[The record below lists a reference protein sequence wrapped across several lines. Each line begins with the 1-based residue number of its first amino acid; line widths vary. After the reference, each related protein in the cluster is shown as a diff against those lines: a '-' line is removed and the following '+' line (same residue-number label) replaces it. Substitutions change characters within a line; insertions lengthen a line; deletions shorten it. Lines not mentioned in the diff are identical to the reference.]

1 MVGPTSDDIAFKASA
16 TASRGVV
23 GVVLTYVLVAG
34 LWVVLSDWLLALV
47 TGSTYDFALWNIAKG
62 LLFIGVTAA
71 LLYAMLIRLLER
83 QATRDKTFHSII
95 EHAKDSIL
103 LCDAGLNIVYANP
116 ATQKIT
122 GYCADELLGHPVNAI
137 LSEKCSALLGSH
149 VAALANHP
157 FIRQEWEIR
166 HKEGWHLHIEVT
178 TQRLPDGSYLAIGAD
193 LTETRRAQKKADEER
208 QRLSALIRAIPD
220 PVWLMDT
227 TGVFITCNPAC
238 EKLINSPADQFLNPP
253 TSKMQP
259 AGVIEEF
266 FNIDPQ
272 AEVADTAVAFNRAH
286 RHPDGT
292 LSYFEITKSPVFDT
306 LGDLIGV
313 VGIARDVTSARH
325 SQEELAASERR
336 FRTLFDSATE
346 MIFVTDLEANF
357 LNANECACDKLG
369 YTRDEL
375 LTMRVMD
382 IHSDTTLDD
391 CKRLWNSDPFRAGQ
405 GVSLR
410 GYDRRKDG
418 TTFPVEILVN
428 RFEVD
433 NQVLSM
439 TVVRDITE
447 QKRSEDLLRA
457 SEEFN
462 RAVLDAS
469 ATQMAVVDKSGKIVA
484 VNDAWIRF
492 TRENT
497 DAPNDEL
504 KTGVGSNF
512 FEVCR
517 HCRQPDS
524 EQAQAALA
532 GVQAVLNGESVR
544 FSMESACITPERELW
559 FMMNATP
566 LNLGAGGAVITYVDI
581 SSVKQAQK
589 LQARFTRQLRA
600 MARMHQDIQ
609 EKERHHLSME
619 LHDQIGQAL
628 AALKISLA
636 NAWLHVDEKQAIQ
649 KRLTYAQE
657 VIDGIA
663 QTTRDIARRLRPP
676 LLDQQGL
683 RSALAWHIRSLTLPP
698 NVHVHFEQEIDAL
711 RFSEAV
717 ELACFRIV
725 QEGITNALRH
735 AEAAEIVV
743 RISCTPDHIH
753 LSVQDD
759 GKGFDVDIRLDESD
773 EQISLGLIGIRER
786 IASLGGHFEIDSQPN
801 TGTRVSACLPRIAR
815 L

>member
-1 MVGPTSDDIAFKASA
+1 MVAPTSDDIAFKAYA
-16 TASRGVV
+16 TASHGVV
-23 GVVLTYVLVAG
+23 GVVLTYVFVAG

-47 TGSTYDFALWNIAKG
+47 TGSPYDFAFWNITKG
-62 LLFIGVTAA
+62 LLFVGVTAA

-83 QATRDKTFHSII
+83 QATRDKTFHSLI

-103 LCDAGLNIVYANP
+103 LCDAGLRIVYANP

-122 GYCADELLGHPVNAI
+122 GYSADELLGRPVNAI
-137 LSEKCSALLGSH
+137 LSDKYSALLGAH
-149 VAALANHP
+149 IAALAWHP
-157 FIRQEWEIR
+157 FIRQEWEIQ
-166 HKEGWHLHIEVT
+166 HKEGWYMHIEVT

-193 LTETRRAQKKADEER
+193 LTETRRAQKKADEEH
-208 QRLSALIRAIPD
+208 QRLRALIRAIPD
-220 PVWLMDT
+220 PVWLTDT
-227 TGVFITCNPAC
+227 TGVFITCNPAF
-238 EKLINSPADQFLNPP
+238 EKLFKSPADQYPNPP

-259 AGVIEEF
+259 ADAIEEF
-266 FNIDPQ
+266 FNTNPK
-272 AEVADTAVAFNRAH
+272 EVAETAVAFNRAH

-306 LGDLIGV
+306 LGELIGV
-313 VGIARDVTSARH
+313 VGLARDVTSAQH

-357 LNANECACDKLG
+357 LNANKCACDKLG

-382 IHSDTTLDD
+382 VHSDTTFDD
-391 CKRLWNSDPFRAGQ
+391 CQRLWNSDAFKAGQ
-405 GVSLR
+405 GVSWR
-410 GYDRRKDG
+410 DYAHRNDG

-433 NQVLSM
+433 NQLLSM

-447 QKRSEDLLRA
+447 QKQSEDLLRA

-469 ATQMAVVDKSGKIVA
+469 ATQMAVVDKLGKIVA

-517 HCRQPDS
+517 HCGQPDS

-589 LQARFTRQLRA
+589 LQARFTRQLQA

-628 AALKISLA
+628 AALKISLDS
-636 NAWLHVDEKQAIQ
+636 AWFDIDDQQAIQ
-649 KRLTYAQE
+649 KRLAYARE
-657 VIDGIA
+657 IIDGIA

-676 LLDQQGL
+676 LLDQLGVC
-683 RSALAWHIRSLTLPP
+683 SALAWHIRNLTLPP
-698 NVHVHFEQEIDAL
+698 NVHVHFEQEIGDL

-717 ELACFRIV
+717 ELACFCIV

>member
-1 MVGPTSDDIAFKASA
+1 MVAPTSDDIAFKAYA
-16 TASRGVV
+16 TASHGVV
-23 GVVLTYVLVAG
+23 GVVLTYVFVAG

-47 TGSTYDFALWNIAKG
+47 TGSPYDFAFWNITKG
-62 LLFIGVTAA
+62 LLFVGVTAA

-103 LCDAGLNIVYANP
+103 LCDAGLSIVYANP

-122 GYCADELLGHPVNAI
+122 GYSADELLGRPVNAI
-137 LSEKCSALLGSH
+137 LSDKYSALLGAH
-149 VAALANHP
+149 IAALARHP
-157 FIRQEWEIR
+157 FIRQEWEIQ
-166 HKEGWHLHIEVT
+166 HKEGWKMHIEVT

-193 LTETRRAQKKADEER
+193 LTETRRAQKKADAER
-208 QRLSALIRAIPD
+208 QRLRALIRSMPD

-227 TGVFITCNPAC
+227 EGAVITCNPAF
-238 EKLINSPADQFLNPP
+238 EKQLDLPAATDLTQSGSEFASLINTQL
-253 TSKMQP
+253 Q
-259 AGVIEEF
+259 AGANSTQV
-266 FNIDPQ
+266 
-272 AEVADTAVAFNRAH
+272 TLSH
-286 RHPDGT
+286 TYRHPDGT
-292 LSYFEITKSPVFDT
+292 LSYFEIIKSPVFDT
-306 LGDLIGV
+306 LGELIGV
-313 VGIARDVTSARH
+313 VGIARDITSARH

-357 LNANECACDKLG
+357 LNANKCACDKLG

-382 IHSDTTLDD
+382 VHCDTTLDD
-391 CKRLWNSDPFRAGQ
+391 CKRLWNSDPFSAGQ

-418 TTFPVEILVN
+418 TTFPVEVLVN
-428 RFEVD
+428 RFELD
-433 NQVLSM
+433 NQLLSM

-447 QKRSEDLLRA
+447 QKRSEDLVRA

-469 ATQMAVVDKSGKIVA
+469 ATQMAVVDNSGKIVA
-484 VNDAWIRF
+484 VNDAWTQF
-492 TRENT
+492 TRENSEVPI
-497 DAPNDEL
+497 DQL

-512 FEVCR
+512 FEVHR
-517 HCRQPDS
+517 HCGQPDLA
-524 EQAQAALA
+524 QAQAAQA
-532 GVQAVLNGESVR
+532 GVQAVLTGESLR

-566 LNLGAGGAVITYVDI
+566 LSLGAGGAVITYVDI

-600 MARMHQDIQ
+600 MARTHQDIQ

-698 NVHVHFEQEIDAL
+698 NVHVHFEQEIDDL

>member
-1 MVGPTSDDIAFKASA
+1 MVAPTSDDIAFNAHA

-34 LWVVLSDWLLALV
+34 LWVVLSDWLMALV
-47 TGSTYDFALWNIAKG
+47 TGSPYHFALWNIAKG
-62 LLFIGVTAA
+62 LLFIGVTAT

-83 QATRDKTFHSII
+83 QATRDKTFHSLI

-103 LCDAGLNIVYANP
+103 LCDAGLSIVYANP

-122 GYCADELLGHPVNAI
+122 GYSADELLGRPVNAI
-137 LSEKCSALLGSH
+137 LSDKYSALLGAH
-149 VAALANHP
+149 IAALARHP

-166 HKEGWHLHIEVT
+166 HKEGWHMHIEVT
-178 TQRLPDGSYLAIGAD
+178 TQRLPDGSYLAMGSD

-208 QRLSALIRAIPD
+208 QRLRALIRSMPD

-227 TGVFITCNPAC
+227 EGVVITCNPAF
-238 EKLINSPADQFLNPP
+238 EKLLDLPAAADLPRPPSEFASFIKTQLQAGANAAQITLNH
-253 TSKMQP
+253 T
-259 AGVIEEF
+259 
-266 FNIDPQ
+266 
-272 AEVADTAVAFNRAH
+272 H
-286 RHPDGT
+286 CHPDGT
-292 LSYFEITKSPVFDT
+292 LSHFEITKSPVFDT
-306 LGDLIGV
+306 LGELIGV
-313 VGIARDVTSARH
+313 VGIARDVTAAYQNR
-325 SQEELAASERR
+325 EELAASERR

-357 LNANECACDKLG
+357 LNANKCACDKLG
-369 YTRDEL
+369 YTRDEQ

-382 IHSDTTLDD
+382 VHTDTTFDD
-391 CKRLWNSDPFRAGQ
+391 YQRLWNSDAFRAGQ
-405 GVSLR
+405 GVIRR
-410 GYDRRKDG
+410 GTDRRKDG
-418 TTFPVEILVN
+418 TSFPVEILVN
-428 RFEVD
+428 RFELD
-433 NQVLSM
+433 NQLLSM
-439 TVVRDITE
+439 TIVRDITE
-447 QKRSEDLLRA
+447 QKRSEDLVRA

-492 TRENT
+492 TRENS
-497 DAPNDEL
+497 DAPIDEL

-517 HCRQPDS
+517 HCAHPDS

-544 FSMESACITPERELW
+544 FSIESACITPKRELW
-559 FMMNATP
+559 FMMNAAP
-566 LNLGAGGAVITYVDI
+566 LKLGAGGAVITYVDI

-589 LQARFTRQLRA
+589 LQERLTRQLQA

-636 NAWLHVDEKQAIQ
+636 SAWLHVDEKQAIQ

-683 RSALAWHIRSLTLPP
+683 RSALAWHIRNLTLPP
-698 NVHVHFEQEIDAL
+698 NVYVRFEQEIDAL

-717 ELACFRIV
+717 ELACFRIA

-735 AEAAEIVV
+735 AEAAEVVV

-786 IASLGGHFEIDSQPN
+786 IASLDGHFEIDSQPN
-801 TGTRVSACLPRIAR
+801 NGTRVSACLPRIAR
-815 L
+815 A